1 MKFQKFLKGAGG
13 ELERDSLGRLKK
25 TDISDADVKDRR
37 NYQHNNALGYTDGD
51 ALSTSQY
58 MTGAS
63 TLISDHSRVFKG
75 GSWNDRAFWL
85 SPGARRFLEE
95 EQSSSS
101 IGFRCAQTY
110 LGSPEGPGFK
120 EGNIFGKRKQNS
132 KKKS

>member
-1 MKFQKFLKGAGG
+1 M
-13 ELERDSLGRLKK
+13 
-25 TDISDADVKDRR
+25 
-37 NYQHNNALGYTDGD
+37 DGD

-58 MTGAS
+58 LTGAS
-63 TLISDHSRVFKG
+63 TLISDRSRVFKG